1 MIHKYPKI
9 LVSDLCKL
17 QSRARLTCWRT
28 ALAEILRP
36 DAPGT
41 WQINKYL
48 LIGVSSIVVFYAT
61 YGIFRLASE
70 CLLPEVFATHRL
82 AMNLAAIFIA
92 FVPTNWFT
100 YSTNRRWVFTGRRHA
115 QSKEFTLFTLAA
127 ACSFLASQF
136 LVAVLVLK
144 SPLND
149 FVITLLVI
157 VLSTAVNFAFRKF
170 VVFHG

>member
-9 LVSDLCKL
+9 LFSDLCKL
-17 QSRARLTCWRT
+17 QSQARLTCWRT

-48 LIGVSSIVVFYAT
+48 LIGVSSILVFYAS

-70 CLLPEVFATHRL
+70 SLFPGIFATHRL

-100 YSTNRRWVFTGRRHA
+100 YSTNRRWVFIGGRHA
-115 QSKEFTLFTLAA
+115 QKKEFMLFTLAA
-127 ACSFLASQF
+127 VASFVASQF
-136 LVAVLVLK
+136 LVAALVLK
-144 SPLND
+144 TQLGD
-149 FVITLLVI
+149 FVITLAVI
-157 VLSTAVNFAFRKF
+157 VLSTLVNFLFRKF
-170 VVFHG
+170 VVFQG